1 MRKLISLGLLA
12 LLLSIFAS
20 PVMAGGAAECDG
32 LKEDETAPRGLYG
45 LCTAYYSAENGR
57 GQERVEQLYAKKAIA
72 AGYPPEIPR
81 LELPQEPDPPEV
93 ACPCWP
99 GDEMAGVPDDSAPAF
114 ECQVG
119 TDPEFAIYGS
129 ESFALVTFQVFP
141 LNEDPDSPIGC
152 MYVDN
157 RSGGGMSA
165 DFDLDGDEEYTC
177 RAGIQALVGLDF
189 GGSCL

>member
-1 MRKLISLGLLA
+1 MRKFISLGLLA

-99 GDEMAGVPDDSAPAF
+99 DDEITNANGYGAPAE
-114 ECQVG
+114 ECQIESP
-119 TDPEFAIYGS
+119 TELAIYGFGPP
-129 ESFALVTFQVFP
+129 EAPVVTFHIEP
-141 LNEDPDSPIGC
+141 GLCIYLGPDAIRFLPVGS
-152 MYVDN
+152 
-157 RSGGGMSA
+157 
-165 DFDLDGDEEYTC
+165 EEELTC
-177 RAGIQALVGLDF
+177 RAGIQVLVDMDF